1 MVQIHTG
8 FLNRASCRKGG
19 RNEVGFLAQA
29 NILMEKMKL
38 TNLNP
43 ESRVKQ
49 CHRME
54 LKIQVFNSSRYPRT
68 SKMHSHTEEL
78 RNYTGDICYGE
89 IDTHTYI
96 YIYIY
101 IIVDSFLVAVVKPFK
116 ITNERVVEVKQYHF
130 KKICKTTEF

>member
-1 MVQIHTG
+1 M
-8 FLNRASCRKGG
+8 
-19 RNEVGFLAQA
+19 GFLAQA

-89 IDTHTYI
+89 IDIYI

-101 IIVDSFLVAVVKPFK
+101 YSRQLSRSRGEAIQNNKRK
-116 ITNERVVEVKQYHF
+116 G
-130 KKICKTTEF
+130 C